1 MNRSRVAILLLLVFI
16 LSGIVYWFQS
26 TNKVSEEN
34 AATVQLVDTPNFSA
48 DSAYAYVK
56 QQVDFGPRIPGT
68 DAHQK
73 CQEWIIAKLKSY
85 GLEVSTQPFTATNYA
100 GKTLKGTNI
109 MAQFQPGI
117 GKRILLAA
125 HWDTRAVADKD
136 SVRKNEP
143 IDAAN
148 DGGSGVGVMIELARQ
163 LTLAQKKPSIGVDFL
178 FFDLEDTGEPQGV
191 DTQVQNTWA
200 LGSQYWAAHIFPENY
215 RPFYGILL
223 DMVGGNGAVFPQ
235 EYGSMQYAPTVVRSI
250 WSAAADLGFGN
261 LFIQEEGPGITDD
274 HTAVNE
280 VAKIQMIDIID
291 LRPQAPGSM
300 GDIFGP
306 YHHTH
311 GDNMSIID
319 PKTLFAVGQTL
330 LQVLYRE

>member
-1 MNRSRVAILLLLVFI
+1 MNRSKIALVLLVVFI
-16 LSGIVYWFQS
+16 ASGLIFWFKSNKIS
-26 TNKVSEEN
+26 TETSPS
-34 AATVQLVDTPNFSA
+34 AVQLVETPNFSP

-56 QQVDFGPRIPGT
+56 QQVDFGPRVPGT
-68 DAHQK
+68 VAHK
-73 CQEWIIAKLKSY
+73 NCQDWIIAKLKSY
-85 GLEVSTQPFTATNYA
+85 GLQVSTQPFTATNYEA
-100 GKTLKGTNI
+100 KVLKGTNI

-125 HWDTRAVADKD
+125 HWDSRAVADKD

-148 DGGSGVGVMIELARQ
+148 DGASGVAVLIELARQ
-163 LTLAQKKPSIGVDFL
+163 LSSAQKKTTVGVDFL
-178 FFDLEDTGEPQGV
+178 FFDLEDTGEPHGV
-191 DTQVQNTWA
+191 ETNVQNTWA
-200 LGSQYWAAHIFPENY
+200 LGSQYWAAHIFPQNY
-215 RPFYGILL
+215 RPYYGILL
-223 DMVGGNGAVFPQ
+223 DMVGAKGAVFPQ
-235 EYGSMQYAPTVVRSI
+235 EYGSMQYAPSVVRSI
-250 WSAAADLGFGN
+250 WSAAEDLGFSS

-311 GDNMSIID
+311 RDNMSIID
-319 PKTLFAVGQTL
+319 PKTLYAVGQTL

>member
-1 MNRSRVAILLLLVFI
+1 MNRSRIALLLLIVFV
-16 LSGIVYWFQS
+16 LTGLVYWFQS
-26 TNKVSEEN
+26 SNQVSEEN
-34 AATVQLVDTPNFSA
+34 TTTVTLVETPSFNP

-56 QQVDFGPRIPGT
+56 QQVEFGPRVPGT
-68 DAHQK
+68 NAHQK

-85 GLEVSTQPFTATNYA
+85 GLQVSTQPFTATNYA
-100 GKTLKGTNI
+100 GKVLKGTNI
-109 MAQFQPGI
+109 MAQFQPEI

-125 HWDTRAVADKD
+125 HWDSRAVADKD
-136 SVRKNEP
+136 SIRKNEP

-148 DGGSGVGVMIELARQ
+148 DGGSGVAVMIELARQ
-163 LTLAQKKPSIGVDFL
+163 LSTSSKKPSVGVDFL
-178 FFDLEDTGEPQGV
+178 FFDLEDTGEPHGV
-191 DTQVQNTWA
+191 DTNVQNTWA
-200 LGSQYWAAHIFPENY
+200 LGSQYWAAHVFPQNY

-223 DMVGGNGAVFPQ
+223 DMVGAKGAVFPQ

-250 WSAAADLGFGN
+250 WSAAADLGFGH
-261 LFIQEEGPGITDD
+261 LFLQEDGPGITDD

-291 LRPQAPGSM
+291 LRPQTPGSM

-311 GDNMSIID
+311 GDNLSIID
-319 PKTLFAVGQTL
+319 PKTLHAVGQTL